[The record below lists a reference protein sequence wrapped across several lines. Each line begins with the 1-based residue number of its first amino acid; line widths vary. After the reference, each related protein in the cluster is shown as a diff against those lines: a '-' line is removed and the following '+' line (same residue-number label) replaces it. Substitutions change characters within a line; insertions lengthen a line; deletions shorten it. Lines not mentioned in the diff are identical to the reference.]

1 MLINVV
7 VPSSR
12 LRTKMSSNPF
22 ESDPEIRSRSSAPLR
37 NATNRPSRLN
47 CGSLLRPSPVVPS
60 SATLNVLIVSNVR
73 ASRGSATLRPR
84 QIGLTVA
91 AVTDDSFAYSM
102 TTDKGDSSYRL
113 LHINDGAPTGWRKKQ
128 KIDVQVLS
136 QLTCESAAKNSKG
149 EKSSSQLP

>member
-1 MLINVV
+1 
-7 VPSSR
+7 
-12 LRTKMSSNPF
+12 
-22 ESDPEIRSRSSAPLR
+22 
-37 NATNRPSRLN
+37 
-47 CGSLLRPSPVVPS
+47 
-60 SATLNVLIVSNVR
+60 
-73 ASRGSATLRPR
+73 
-84 QIGLTVA
+84 LTVA

-149 EKSSSQLP
+149 EKSSSQLPWVKIISISWLLKIERYCPLLLRYQPSVLNGVRSSAPSKHDGAMPVSDVETLPEFFVATTW